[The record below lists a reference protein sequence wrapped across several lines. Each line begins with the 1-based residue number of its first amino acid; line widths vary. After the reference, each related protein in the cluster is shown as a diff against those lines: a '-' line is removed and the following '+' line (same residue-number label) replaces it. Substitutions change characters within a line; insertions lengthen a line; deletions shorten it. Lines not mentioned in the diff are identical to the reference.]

1 MLHHEDRF
9 AGARAVSRTGLN
21 ACLGQDSVQSVLV
34 DRLLRDVLDGLR
46 ELDDR
51 PVRGI
56 LVRTDGGLPWGRC
69 VRLPREG
76 AALLLLRG
84 VGVAR
89 RFWLLWCGLVPR
101 RRLRRLG
108 CVLVAGRRL
117 LWLGCVRARR
127 WLVWGV
133 LAGWLLLRVL
143 AARGGLRLR
152 RVLTAGRRLLGVLTT
167 RRGMRCV
174 LAARRGVRCVL
185 AARPLLRRLLLG
197 VWVTGLRGCL
207 LLSLVGI
214 AGLCRCLL
222 LRGHVAG
229 HRMALVWLSFV
240 AHYAVVGDAR
250 RPLPAVPVAEL
261 VPARRVRVPAGLR
274 LHRATLRLR
283 APSRL
288 SVTKA
293 AVRARR
299 EEERVGRQP
308 KGWVPMLSPHLWCGE
323 FRGSKGAVDETDG
336 ES

>member
-1 MLHHEDRF
+1 LHHEDRF

-127 WLVWGV
+127 WLLWLGCV
-133 LAGWLLLRVL
+133 LVRGWLVC
-143 AARGGLRLR
+143 
-152 RVLTAGRRLLGVLTT
+152 GVLTGWLC
-167 RRGMRCV
+167 RASDFV
-174 LAARRGVRCVL
+174 AQ
-185 AARPLLRRLLLG
+185 
-197 VWVTGLRGCL
+197 
-207 LLSLVGI
+207 
-214 AGLCRCLL
+214 GLCRF
-222 LRGHVAG
+222 
-229 HRMALVWLSFV
+229 LS
-240 AHYAVVGDAR
+240 R
-250 RPLPAVPVAEL
+250 RYDDEPSPGVPGGGQDPDRAE
-261 VPARRVRVPAGLR
+261 R
-274 LHRATLRLR
+274 
-283 APSRL
+283 
-288 SVTKA
+288 
-293 AVRARR
+293 AVRGDDDRR
-299 EEERVGRQP
+299 GRSAEQ
-308 KGWVPMLSPHLWCGE
+308 GL
-323 FRGSKGAVDETDG
+323 GAVGVAVEG
-336 ES
+336 PVPRGRPGRGCRGR

>member
-1 MLHHEDRF
+1 
-9 AGARAVSRTGLN
+9 
-21 ACLGQDSVQSVLV
+21 
-34 DRLLRDVLDGLR
+34 
-46 ELDDR
+46 
-51 PVRGI
+51 
-56 LVRTDGGLPWGRC
+56 
-69 VRLPREG
+69 
-76 AALLLLRG
+76 
-84 VGVAR
+84 
-89 RFWLLWCGLVPR
+89 
-101 RRLRRLG
+101 
-108 CVLVAGRRL
+108 
-117 LWLGCVRARR
+117 
-127 WLVWGV
+127 
-133 LAGWLLLRVL
+133 L

-293 AVRARR
+293 AVRPRRPSSGRGYCPSGPGTSRVAVASGHPSSARSQSAQR
-299 EEERVGRQP
+299 SQGCRSRTARGRT
-308 KGWVPMLSPHLWCGE
+308 GGAATEGLGTDAVTAPMVW
-323 FRGSKGAVDETDG
+323 RI
-336 ES
+336 